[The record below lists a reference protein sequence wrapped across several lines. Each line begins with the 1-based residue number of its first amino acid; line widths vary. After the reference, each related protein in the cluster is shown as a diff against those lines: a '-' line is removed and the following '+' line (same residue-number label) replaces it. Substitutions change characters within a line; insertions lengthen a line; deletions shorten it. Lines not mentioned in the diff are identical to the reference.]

1 MRLSANGQRPCKL
14 VCRLI
19 IYPQDF
25 RKMLESIWY
34 QTLEQLNDSM
44 PTSKTMWLDY
54 VTFKQE
60 DGDVVHLECNSSMTK
75 SNFEKNCMAE
85 VLNLME
91 ELSGRHIILD
101 VAIASDESTTG
112 EPAQEA
118 PANVG
123 TEKVKARRGER
134 HSLLNPA
141 YTFDSFIPCESTM
154 FAYNAAKAIA
164 MHPGMS
170 YNPCLIYGGVG
181 LGKTHLLESIGNY
194 VEKENPRKNVVY
206 VTAETFTNDYIQ
218 SLTDKNTSQFRI
230 KYRKADILLI
240 DDIHFL
246 EKKIQTQEE
255 LFHTFND
262 LYETSKQIVFTCDRP
277 IVELKGFTDRLKS
290 RFTRGLNINL
300 TAPDYETRVAI
311 LKKKCE
317 EKHVVIDDGILDY
330 IAQNIKTNVRDLE
343 GSLTTL
349 IAYSSLIKS
358 RITLEIAQEQ
368 LKNIISSPMAG
379 EQDISISS
387 IVKEVASY
395 FNVDIAD
402 IKGKKRTAIIKDAR
416 NIAIYLTRRITQYST
431 TEIGTYFDRDH
442 STITHSIDKVETE
455 KKTNSELAAALDSL
469 ETRIRTKA
477 K

>member
-1 MRLSANGQRPCKL
+1 
-14 VCRLI
+14 
-19 IYPQDF
+19 
-25 RKMLESIWY
+25 MLESIWY

-44 PTSKTMWLDY
+44 PAAKTMWLDY
-54 VTFKQE
+54 VTFRKDE
-60 DGDVVHLECNSSMTK
+60 GECVYLECDSSMTK

-85 VLNLME
+85 VVNLME
-91 ELSGRHIILD
+91 ELSGRHITLD
-101 VAIASDESTTG
+101 ISVASDESGSSGSSKDKSGYDKPDEEQRTH
-112 EPAQEA
+112 
-118 PANVG
+118 
-123 TEKVKARRGER
+123 RRSSR
-134 HSLLNPA
+134 NSLLNPA

-170 YNPCLIYGGVG
+170 YNPFLIYGGVG

-277 IVELKGFTDRLKS
+277 ISELKGFTDRLKS

-317 EKHVVIDDGILDY
+317 EKDVRIDDAILDY

-349 IAYSSLIKS
+349 IAYSNLIKS

-368 LKNIISSPMAG
+368 LKNIISTPMAG
-379 EQDISISS
+379 EQDISIGS

-395 FNVDIAD
+395 FNVEIGD

-416 NIAIYLTRRITQYST
+416 NMAIYLTRRITQYST

-455 KKTNSELAAALDSL
+455 KKTNSELASTLDSL
-469 ETRIRTKA
+469 EMRIRSRSK
-477 K
+477 

>member
-1 MRLSANGQRPCKL
+1 
-14 VCRLI
+14 
-19 IYPQDF
+19 
-25 RKMLESIWY
+25 MLESIWY

-44 PTSKTMWLDY
+44 PAAKTMWLDY
-54 VTFKQE
+54 VTFRKDE
-60 DGDVVHLECNSSMTK
+60 GECVYLECDSSMTK

-85 VLNLME
+85 VVNLME
-91 ELSGRHIILD
+91 ELSGRHITLD
-101 VAIASDESTTG
+101 ISVASDESVSSGSSQDKSRYDKPDEEQRTH
-112 EPAQEA
+112 
-118 PANVG
+118 
-123 TEKVKARRGER
+123 RRSSR
-134 HSLLNPA
+134 NSLLNPA

-170 YNPCLIYGGVG
+170 YNPFLIYGGVG

-194 VEKENPRKNVVY
+194 VERENPRKNVVY

-277 IVELKGFTDRLKS
+277 ISELKGFTDRLKS

-317 EKHVVIDDGILDY
+317 EKDVRIDDAILDY

-349 IAYSSLIKS
+349 IAYSNLIKS

-368 LKNIISSPMAG
+368 LKNIISTPMAG
-379 EQDISISS
+379 EQDISIGS

-395 FNVDIAD
+395 FNVEIGD

-416 NIAIYLTRRITQYST
+416 NMAIYLTRRITQYST

-455 KKTNSELAAALDSL
+455 KKTNSELASTLDSL
-469 ETRIRTKA
+469 EMRIRSRSK
-477 K
+477 